1 MLGREAGPKALRR
14 LELSRDRFAQ
24 VAERDR
30 EIAEQLDAGELDWVV
45 AKREGTTRLTRK
57 R

>member
-1 MLGREAGPKALRR
+1 
-14 LELSRDRFAQ
+14 

-30 EIAEQLDAGELDWVV
+30 EIAEQLDAYKRGAFDWVA
-45 AKREGTTRLTRK
+45 AKRKGTTRLTRK